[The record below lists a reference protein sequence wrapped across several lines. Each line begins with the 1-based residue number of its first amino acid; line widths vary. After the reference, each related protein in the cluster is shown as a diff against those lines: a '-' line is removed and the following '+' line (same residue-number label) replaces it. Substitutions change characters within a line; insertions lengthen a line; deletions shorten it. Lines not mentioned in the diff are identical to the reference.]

1 VSINGFLLATQN
13 VSAGAPPLPTSLG
26 EVCALVNNVPI
37 PLFSVSPASLV
48 AQLPYTSGTSSLVV
62 HNASGTSDPF
72 SFTILP
78 QAPAIF
84 QVGGLVQVFRMDNNE
99 PVNFT
104 NPVHPNSPLIIY
116 VAGLGLTAPLPA
128 LGTAAPTDPMALVT
142 VPPTVTL
149 GGVPLNVVKAAL
161 VPGQIGVY
169 AIIVNAPGNLQNSPS
184 TPLTIT
190 AGTISVTYNVRA
202 VSP

>member
-1 VSINGFLLATQN
+1 
-13 VSAGAPPLPTSLG
+13 
-26 EVCALVNNVPI
+26 
-37 PLFSVSPASLV
+37 V
-48 AQLPYTSGTSSLVV
+48 AQLPDIAGPATLVV
-62 HNASGTSDPF
+62 HNASGISDPF

-84 QVGGLVQVFRMDNNE
+84 QAGGLVQVFRMDNNQ

-104 NPVHPNSPLIIY
+104 NPVHPNSELIIY
-116 VAGLGLTAPLPA
+116 LAGLGLTNPLPA
-128 LGTAAPTDPMALVT
+128 LGTAAPSNPLAVVSATPA
-142 VPPTVTL
+142 VTL
-149 GGVPLNVVKAAL
+149 GGASLSIVTAAL

-169 AIIVNAPGNLQNSPS
+169 AIIVKAPATLQNSPN

-190 AGTISVTYNVRA
+190 AGGISATYNVRV